1 MKFEVKNGSFSYE
14 SENIILKD
22 ISFSIQQGEIISIL
36 GPNGAGKTTLLK
48 CLLGFQHWQK
58 GATYIDEVN
67 VNDIPTKQLF
77 QKISYVPQ
85 IHAQAFPYTVY
96 ETVLLGRSPYL
107 NSFEVPHKLDEE
119 KALEAIRE
127 CGIEHLKD
135 KHTNEISGGEFQLT
149 LIARALCSDPE
160 MIILDE
166 PETGLDYANQRRVLN
181 LLEKLSKKQNK
192 TIIFNT
198 HYPDHA
204 LELSNRTLLL
214 NKDGSA
220 QFEDTKTLL
229 TSTKLSNTFGVNVI
243 MLDKM
248 INGKMYHALIPVD
261 EGE

>member
-14 SENIILKD
+14 KENIVLKD
-22 ISFSIQQGEIISIL
+22 ISFTIHQGEIISIL

-48 CLLGFQHWQK
+48 CLLGFEKWKK
-58 GATYIDEVN
+58 GGSYLDGININEISN
-67 VNDIPTKQLF
+67 KELF
-77 QKISYVPQ
+77 KKISYVPQ
-85 IHAQAFPYTVY
+85 IHTQAFPYTVF
-96 ETVLLGRSPYL
+96 ETVLLGRSTYL
-107 NSFEVPHKLDEE
+107 NTFEVPHKKDEL
-119 KALEAIRE
+119 KALKAIQE

-149 LIARALCSDPE
+149 LIARALCSEPD

-166 PETGLDYANQRRVLN
+166 PETGLDYANQRCVLN
-181 LLEKLSKKQNK
+181 LLNDLSTKQNK
-192 TIIFNT
+192 TIVFNT

-204 LELSNRTLLL
+204 LELSNKTLLL
-214 NKDGSA
+214 QKDGCA
-220 QFEDTKTLL
+220 QYDETKSLL
-229 TSTKLSNTFGVNVI
+229 TSTKLSETFGVNVI